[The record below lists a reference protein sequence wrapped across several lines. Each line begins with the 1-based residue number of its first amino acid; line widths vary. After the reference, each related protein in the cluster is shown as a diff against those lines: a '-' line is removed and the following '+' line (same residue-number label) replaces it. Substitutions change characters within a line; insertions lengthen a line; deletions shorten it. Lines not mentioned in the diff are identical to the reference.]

1 MTEKLPVPSFR
12 RIDEYLRWYAV
23 VEPEVPAWIDGDLAT
38 TRVQAADR
46 VDALARSLLVAGVS
60 LGQRVAVFGRPGATF
75 IELFLAIGSVGAI
88 YVGLNPRY
96 TANELRPLLQDAA
109 PVLVFDLVTK
119 DEHATPSLTQAIDG
133 LIPPT
138 QLVLDVQLS
147 DFIGNGLDIGADML
161 AQARQAI
168 AANAVALLVY
178 TSGTTGH
185 PKGAQLTH
193 RGLTFIAPVTNDS
206 AHFGV
211 VGQGRTLCNLPINHV
226 GCVVD
231 LCCNSIATGVTLVFQ
246 PEFIPDMMLA
256 AIERYRLTLVGGVP
270 VMFLM
275 MSRSPEFRR
284 TDYTSLQRIVL
295 AGNAAPLPL
304 VRELQQ
310 VMGAPVINGY
320 GLTEAMGFS
329 TFTDLNADAETIA
342 HTVGRF
348 DPRIVWRI
356 SDERGAV
363 PPAGEVGE
371 IQMSG
376 DWLFAGY
383 FKRESE
389 TREAFTSDGWFRT
402 GDLAMEN
409 LDGNIVLTGRSKEMF
424 KSGGY
429 NVFPIEIERAI
440 EAESDVAM
448 AVVVPVP
455 DPMFTEVGFAYV
467 VAKQGTPKLHMDTL
481 RESLRLRLANYKIPK
496 HFLQI
501 QDLPMLPIGK
511 VDRLGLRDRACAQIA
526 DGPTATA

>member
-1 MTEKLPVPSFR
+1 MTEKLPVPSFD
-12 RIDEYLRWYAV
+12 RIDQYVRWYAGV
-23 VEPEVPAWIDGDLAT
+23 APEMPAWIDGDLVT
-38 TRVQAADR
+38 TRAQSADR

-60 LGQRVAVFGRPGATF
+60 PGQRVAVFGRPGATF

-88 YVGLNPRY
+88 YVGLNPLY
-96 TANELRPLLQDAA
+96 TANELRPLLQDAT

-133 LIPPT
+133 LIPST
-138 QLVLDVQLS
+138 QLVLDVQISGFLA
-147 DFIGNGLDIGADML
+147 NGRDIGADTL
-161 AQARQAI
+161 TQVREAV

-178 TSGTTGH
+178 TSGTTGS

-193 RGLTFIAPVTNDS
+193 RGLTFIAPVTNDP

-246 PEFIPDMMLA
+246 PEFDPDAMLT

-270 VMFLM
+270 VMFLL
-275 MSRSPEFRR
+275 MSRSPKFRR
-284 TDYTSLQRIVL
+284 TDYSSLQRVVL
-295 AGNAAPLPL
+295 AGNAAPLTL

-329 TFTDLNADAETIA
+329 TFTELNADAETIA

-348 DPRIVWRI
+348 DPRVVWRI
-356 SDERGAV
+356 SDERGAL

-371 IQMSG
+371 IQLSG

-389 TREAFTSDGWFRT
+389 TKEAFTSDGWFRT
-402 GDLAMEN
+402 GDLAMQRF
-409 LDGNIVLTGRSKEMF
+409 DGNIVLTGRSKEMF

-440 EAESDVAM
+440 EGEFGVAM

-455 DPMFTEVGFAYV
+455 DPMFAEVGFAYV
-467 VAKQGTPKLHMDTL
+467 VAKDGVPKLHLDAL
-481 RESLRLRLANYKIPK
+481 RESLRLRLANYKLPK
-496 HFLQI
+496 HFLQV

-511 VDRLGLRDRACAQIA
+511 VDRLGLRDRARAEIA
-526 DGPTATA
+526 GGPPATA